1 MSTTARYENEI
12 TNIDNYQTEEQRRY
26 LARQTQAKMSHI
38 GTLSEH
44 RTSQQTSMNK
54 LKMSIE
60 FDNLDLIT
68 TEKMNGNKSEQRSSQ
83 QQPKQPKKEK
93 SLTKQS
99 DEVKREKDFP
109 SFRVKYFSLLNWMS
123 PIVIHRPLYF

>member
-1 MSTTARYENEI
+1 
-12 TNIDNYQTEEQRRY
+12 
-26 LARQTQAKMSHI
+26 MSHI

-109 SFRVKYFSLLNWMS
+109 SFGVKYFSLLDWMS
-123 PIVIHRPLYF
+123 LIVIHRLLYF